1 MAAKLAVEINKPIDK
16 RFLKEGIQQVKEK
29 LGPTVKKTR
38 RGKLQHSQYIGS
50 VDRQPI
56 GEEDMLL
63 WVVRGDLEGE
73 TFSEMIVAKDQTLQ
87 NKYHGTKILQTETES
102 KCRLQT
108 I

>member
-1 MAAKLAVEINKPIDK
+1 MAAKFAVELNQSIDNS
-16 RFLKEGIQQVKEK
+16 FLKEGIQQVKAK
-29 LGPTVKKTR
+29 LGPTIKKTR
-38 RGKLQHSQYIGS
+38 RGKLLHSQYIGS
-50 VDRQPI
+50 GDRQPI

-73 TFSEMIVAKDQTLQ
+73 TFSEMIAKDQTLQ
-87 NKYHGTKILQTETES
+87 NKYHTTKIIQTETQS